1 MTAPAT
7 DGGVVAVAALAAVAF
22 RAAVGVPD
30 FAARMSAR
38 TPIAAGLLV
47 LAAMLAVQTE
57 AQAQAVQ
64 VFVDG
69 SSQAYRRIHI
79 DVEYAPDA
87 AITGFEVWYSDSE
100 FASLDGAE
108 IHSVIRVDDTANLER
123 IPEDGAFQ
131 ECWSDGLPVYRDEA
145 GNPVVDPD
153 ASNWSCSLSG
163 MNPGVEQWIAVVPIG
178 ADGVPLLDT
187 ERLQPVSGRTDV
199 SDERT
204 PPPDTRPVIYAL
216 GSVIL
221 SAIALLSFLY
231 WQDIRRGR
239 ARSRLP
245 HLYVAPA
252 LIALATLTF
261 YPILYGMWLAFTNA
275 DQSRLGDEAWVGL
288 ANFITVFASPG
299 LWRVTLFTFV
309 WAISNVVA
317 HVFLGLV
324 LALALNTSGLRGRTV
339 YRTVLL
345 LPWAIPGYIS
355 ILAWNGMLQPDGL
368 INAVLDTGIDFF
380 AGATSARIT
389 VILVNIWLGVPFMM
403 MMLSGALQAL
413 SADMFEAAEV
423 DGVSRWD
430 QFRFLTFPNLKG
442 TLVPV
447 SLLSFIWTFNSFNT
461 IYLLT
466 RGNPYV
472 AFGEPGATDTL
483 ITYVFAVAF
492 EYGRYGV
499 AAAWSVFVFLMLVG
513 FSWVYLQRTR
523 ATEAAA

>member
-1 MTAPAT
+1 MRR
-7 DGGVVAVAALAAVAF
+7 ALAG
-22 RAAVGVPD
+22 AAVVRSGV
-30 FAARMSAR
+30 RCR
-38 TPIAAGLLV
+38 TAAGLLAC
-47 LAAMLAVQTE
+47 AAVSAG
-57 AQAQAVQ
+57 QAQVTGPAPQ
-64 VFVDG
+64 VTVDE
-69 SSQAYRRIHI
+69 SAQAYRRIHV
-79 DVEYAPDA
+79 DVVYEPDD
-87 AITGFEVWYSDSE
+87 AIAGFEVWYSDAA
-100 FASLDGAE
+100 FASIDDAGL
-108 IHSVIRVDDTANLER
+108 HSVIRVGE
-123 IPEDGAFQ
+123 PEGLTREPVGGAFDA
-131 ECWSDGLPVYRDEA
+131 CWSDGLPAYRDEA
-145 GNPVVDPD
+145 GNPVVAPG

-163 MNPGVEQWIAVVPIG
+163 MLPGVEQWIAVVPIG
-178 ADGVPLLDT
+178 ADGGPLLDT
-187 ERLQPVSGRTDV
+187 EGLEPVPGRTDV
-199 SDERT
+199 PDERT
-204 PPPDTRPVIYAL
+204 PPPDTRPVTYAL

-221 SAIALLSFLY
+221 SAIALLAFLY
-231 WQDIRRGR
+231 WQDVRRGR
-239 ARSRLP
+239 SRSRLA
-245 HLYVAPA
+245 HFYVAPA
-252 LIALATLTF
+252 LVALATLTF

-275 DQSRLGDEAWVGL
+275 DQTRLGDEAWVGL
-288 ANFITVFASPG
+288 ANFLTVFASPG

-309 WAISNVVA
+309 WAISNVAA

-324 LALALNTSGLRGRTV
+324 LALTLNTSGLRGRTV

-380 AGATSARIT
+380 AGATSARVT

-472 AFGEPGATDTL
+472 GFGEPGATDTL

-499 AAAWSVFVFLMLVG
+499 AAAWSVVVFLMLVG
-513 FSWVYLQRTR
+513 FSWVYVQRTR
-523 ATEAAA
+523 ATEAVA